1 MTKSVVKIPG
11 LPEFEFGAIHAD
23 PAWPY
28 ITWSEKGQGRS
39 PSQHYVTEEIKE
51 IMAWPVAAH
60 AAADSHLFLW
70 CPCPWTP
77 VVAEVA
83 AAWGFNFS
91 GLGFSWAK
99 TTKRA
104 LVTARSVTAASDA
117 MTPWHMGLG
126 KMTRANIELCWLGRR
141 GNPQRLDK
149 GVRELIVAPVRE
161 HSRKPDE
168 VYQRIE
174 RYCAG
179 PYLDPFARQRRP
191 GWIVW
196 GDEVDKFSG
205 EAA

>member
-23 PAWPY
+23 PAWLY
-28 ITWSEKGQGRS
+28 ITWSEKGQWRS

-83 AAWGFNFS
+83 GAWGFNFS

-126 KMTRANIELCWLGRR
+126 KTTRANIELCWLGRR

-149 GVRELIVAPVRE
+149 GLRELIVAPVRE